1 MNDSCGTRVWSLF
14 RKFCKYKLWD
24 LVMCYMWVEKE
35 QPKVMSRFPG
45 SMTEWKEEEKAQVA
59 GKGRCRSKTR
69 NIFCV
74 LYAYSI
80 ALMTALTIIVIII
93 FLS

>member
-1 MNDSCGTRVWSLF
+1 
-14 RKFCKYKLWD
+14 
-24 LVMCYMWVEKE
+24 MCRMWVEKE
-35 QPKVMSRFPG
+35 EPKEMSRFPG
-45 SMTEWKEEEKAQVA
+45 FMTEWKEEEKAQVA
-59 GKGRCRSKTR
+59 GKGRCTNKTR

-93 FLS
+93 FLR